1 MYSAAVACFI
11 RYVVPLSFRP
21 LSSVIEYE
29 VPLVHQKAGC
39 DSVRGYIEQYLDPH
53 GWGTLQPG
61 EDAHRVAENVL
72 ADMQAAGE
80 EPTPVSVD
88 ELAAYFLVVT
98 AEKGVS

>member
-1 MYSAAVACFI
+1 MTLEEAQAI
-11 RYVVPLSFRP
+11 LRRRPEYVR
-21 LSSVIEYE
+21 E
-29 VPLVHQKAGC
+29 AGC